1 MREQRNGMEIIE
13 EFKQYLLL
21 EEKSKATIDKYTR
34 DTTKFLKY
42 IKNDSITNG
51 LLNTKSSF
59 KKTIVRVVLTP
70 CLPL

>member
-34 DTTKFLKY
+34 DTTKFLN
-42 IKNDSITNG
+42 I
-51 LLNTKSSF
+51 
-59 KKTIVRVVLTP
+59 
-70 CLPL
+70 

>member
-1 MREQRNGMEIIE
+1 MREQRNGMQIIE

-42 IKNDSITNG
+42 IKNDSIT
-51 LLNTKSSF
+51 KE
-59 KKTIVRVVLTP
+59 RVIEYKEFLQKNI
-70 CLPL
+70 